1 MEWIDKDKV
10 LSTGSKRKL
19 GKDLSQICYWKKM
32 EGSNCIVIKEIY
44 ESKKKRL
51 DGRSLRNKYVNN
63 IEKIVLYMLKKVRL
77 QCL

>member
-1 MEWIDKDKV
+1 
-10 LSTGSKRKL
+10 
-19 GKDLSQICYWKKM
+19 M